1 MGIIIQIA
9 QFFLSLSLL
18 IVLHEGGHYLAARLF
33 KTRVEKF
40 YLFFD
45 FLFPFPHLL
54 KFSLFKWK
62 KGDTEYGLG
71 WFPLGG
77 YVKIAGMMD
86 ESDDKE
92 ALKQPVQ
99 PWEYRAKPAWQRLII
114 ILGGI
119 VVNVIAGFF
128 IFAMVFWTYG
138 EDRMS
143 PKNMPYGMH
152 FSDSSLFDEGL
163 MQGDAIYAI
172 DNQEI
177 ENYTDIPRML
187 LLDDVKQMSVLRQG
201 KSVQLELSPRFKNK
215 LIRAAG
221 AGGILEP
228 ALPPIFDSIV
238 PDFPAAKAGLLS
250 GDVVLK
256 VDSSPVRSF
265 QDVQAKLAQPN
276 QTVQFTIQRGAD
288 TLLLKATT
296 NNEAKIGVLPMLG
309 TDLEAVGFKFTHVDF
324 SLAES
329 FPAGISL
336 AYRTIADQ
344 VKQFGLI
351 FKPSTGAY
359 KQVGGFKR
367 FTELFPE
374 YWSWKAFWKLTA
386 IISLILAFMNFL
398 PIPMLDGGYM
408 IFILFEMIT
417 GRPPGEKFMEKA
429 NTIGFILILALLIYA
444 NLNDF
449 IR

>member
-1 MGIIIQIA
+1 MGIIIQIS

-45 FLFPFPHLL
+45 FLFPFPHVL
-54 KFSLFKWK
+54 KFSLLKWK

-119 VVNVIAGFF
+119 IVNVIAGFF

-138 EDRMS
+138 EDRLS

-152 FSDSSLFDEGL
+152 FSDSSLLDEGL
-163 MQGDAIYAI
+163 KQGDVIYAI
-172 DNQEI
+172 DGKEVD
-177 ENYTDIPRML
+177 NYTTIPRTL
-187 LLDDVKQMSVLRQG
+187 LLDDVKTLSILRND
-201 KSVQLELSPRFKNK
+201 SSLDIPVTPLFKNK

-228 ALPPIFDSIV
+228 SLPPIFDSIV
-238 PDFPAAKAGLLS
+238 PGFPADKAGILS
-250 GDVVLK
+250 GDVILSI
-256 VDSSPVRSF
+256 DSIPVRSY
-265 QDVQAKLAQPN
+265 QDIQARLAMPN
-276 QTVQFTIQRGAD
+276 QAYLFEVKRNLD
-288 TLLLKATT
+288 TLRLSIAC
-296 NNEAKIGVLPMLG
+296 NADAKIGVLPPLG
-309 TDLEAVGFKFTHVDF
+309 TKLEALGFSTTHVEF
-324 SLAES
+324 SFVES
-329 FPAGISL
+329 FPAGIQL

-374 YWSWKAFWKLTA
+374 YWSWQAFWKLTA

-408 IFILFEMIT
+408 IFILFEMAT

-429 NTIGFILILALLIYA
+429 NTIGFVLILALLIYA

-449 IR
+449 LR

>member
-1 MGIIIQIA
+1 M
-9 QFFLSLSLL
+9 
-18 IVLHEGGHYLAARLF
+18 AARLF

-45 FLFPFPHLL
+45 FLFPFPNLL

-92 ALKQPVQ
+92 ALKQPIQ

-119 VVNVIAGFF
+119 IVNVVAGFF
-128 IFAMVFWTYG
+128 IFAMVFWAYG

-152 FSDSSLFDEGL
+152 FADSSLLDEGL
-163 MQGDAIYAI
+163 KQGDVIYAL
-172 DNQEI
+172 DGKEVD
-177 ENYTDIPRML
+177 NYTDIPRKL
-187 LLDDVKQMSVLRQG
+187 LLDEVKNLSILRDG
-201 KSVQLELSPRFKNK
+201 ASLTLEVTPLFKNK

-228 ALPPIFDSIV
+228 ALPPIMDSII
-238 PDFPAAKAGLLS
+238 PAFPAQKAGILS
-250 GDVVLK
+250 GDVVLSI
-256 VDSSPVRSF
+256 DSIPVRSF
-265 QDVQAKLAQPN
+265 QDVQTRLKSPK
-276 QTVQFTIQRGAD
+276 TVYVFEVLRGAD
-288 TLLLKATT
+288 TSLISIES
-296 NNEAKIGVLPMLG
+296 NEEARIGILPPMG
-309 TDLEAVGFKFTHVDF
+309 KDLEALGFSFTHIQF

-329 FPAGISL
+329 FPAGIGL

-429 NTIGFILILALLIYA
+429 NTIGFVLILALLIYA

>member
-1 MGIIIQIA
+1 MGLLIQIS

-45 FLFPFPHLL
+45 FLFPFPNLL

-119 VVNVIAGFF
+119 IVNVIAGFF

-152 FSDSSLFDEGL
+152 FSDSSLLDEGL
-163 MQGDAIYAI
+163 KQGDIIYAI
-172 DNQEI
+172 DGIEI
-177 ENYTDIPRML
+177 DNYTSIPRNL
-187 LLDDVKQMSVLRQG
+187 LLDDVKTISILRNGSSLNIQMTPL
-201 KSVQLELSPRFKNK
+201 FKNK

-228 ALPPIFDSIV
+228 ALPPIFDSVV
-238 PDFPAAKAGLLS
+238 PGFPAEKAGIAS
-250 GDVVLK
+250 GDVILSM
-256 VDSSPVRSF
+256 DSLPIQSY
-265 QDVQAKLAQPN
+265 QDIQERLTKPN
-276 QTVQFTIQRGAD
+276 QTYLFEVKRSLD
-288 TLLLKATT
+288 TVWISITC
-296 NNEAKIGVLPMLG
+296 NEEAKIGVLPPLG
-309 TDLEAVGFKFTHVDF
+309 KRLEALGYSTTHVEF
-324 SLAES
+324 SFAES
-329 FPAGISL
+329 FPAGIGL

-351 FKPSTGAY
+351 FRPSTGAY

-374 YWSWKAFWKLTA
+374 YWSWQAFWKLTA

-408 IFILFEMIT
+408 IFILFEMVT

-429 NTIGFILILALLIYA
+429 NTIGFVLILALLIYA

>member
-1 MGIIIQIA
+1 MGLLIQIA

-45 FLFPFPHLL
+45 FLFPFPNLL
-54 KFSLFKWK
+54 KFSLLKWK

-92 ALKQPVQ
+92 ALKQPIQ

-119 VVNVIAGFF
+119 IVNVVAGFF

-138 EDRMS
+138 EDRMA

-152 FSDSSLFDEGL
+152 FADSSLLDEGL
-163 MQGDAIYAI
+163 KQGDIIYALDGKEV
-172 DNQEI
+172 DNYI
-177 ENYTDIPRML
+177 DIPRNL
-187 LLDDVKQMSVLRQG
+187 LLDDVKNLSILRNG
-201 KSVQLELSPRFKNK
+201 VSLNLEVTPLFKNK

-221 AGGILEP
+221 AGGVLEP
-228 ALPPIFDSIV
+228 AIPPILDSII
-238 PDFPAAKAGLLS
+238 PGFPAQTAGIQS
-250 GDVVLK
+250 GDRVLSI
-256 VDSSPVRSF
+256 DSISIHSF
-265 QDVQAKLAQPN
+265 QDVQACLNTPN
-276 QTVQFTIQRGAD
+276 TAYVFEVLRGDD
-288 TLLLKATT
+288 TSFISITT
-296 NNEAKIGVLPMLG
+296 NDEARIGILPPLG
-309 TDLEAVGFKFTHVDF
+309 KDLEAFGFSYTHVEF
-324 SLAES
+324 SLAQS
-329 FPAGISL
+329 FPAGIGL
-336 AYRTIADQ
+336 AYRTISDQ

-386 IISLILAFMNFL
+386 VISLILAFMNFL

-429 NTIGFILILALLIYA
+429 NTIGFVLILALLIYA